1 MKLSV
6 TLATEIHSCKSDS
19 WERYDLGV
27 SGAARTNTRDIARAA
42 VRAELAQVAFEL
54 FRREGFE
61 KVTLDDLAAAAGV
74 SRSTFLRYFGTK
86 EDAVLGAFEGHDRRL
101 ADALRARPADED
113 DWTALRGALDTV
125 IERYHQDPAGSLAT
139 TRLVRDTPALCA
151 RQLEKH
157 HSWRPALAEALA
169 ERAGS
174 AQPVTLAQS
183 VRAAAA
189 LDCLHIALDHWTAS
203 DGRLDLVDLL
213 DEAFAALAP
222 R

>member
-6 TLATEIHSCKSDS
+6 IYATKTLSCDPGSVKQ
-19 WERYDLGV
+19 YDHGV

-54 FRREGFE
+54 FRQEGFA

-86 EDAVLGAFEGHDRRL
+86 EDAVLGAFDAHGTQV

-113 DWTALRGALDTV
+113 DWTALRRALDTV
-125 IERYHQDPAGSLAT
+125 IERYRLDPTGSLAM

-151 RQLEKH
+151 RQLEKQH
-157 HSWRPALAEALA
+157 GWRPALTEALA
-169 ERAGS
+169 ERDGS
-174 AQPVTLAQS
+174 SRSTTLIRS

-189 LDCLHIALDHWTAS
+189 LDCLNVALDHWTAS
-203 DGRLDLVDLL
+203 NGHLDLVDLL

-222 R
+222 H

>member
-1 MKLSV
+1 M
-6 TLATEIHSCKSDS
+6 T
-19 WERYDLGV
+19 
-27 SGAARTNTRDIARAA
+27 GAARTNTRDIARAA

-54 FRREGFE
+54 FRREGFD

-86 EDAVLGAFEGHDRRL
+86 EDAVLGAFEGHDRRV

-113 DWTALRGALDTV
+113 EWTALRGAMDTV
-125 IERYHQDPAGSLAT
+125 IERYRADPEGSLAT
-139 TRLVRDTPALCA
+139 TQLVRETPALCA
-151 RQLEKH
+151 RYLEKQ
-157 HSWRPALAEALA
+157 HSWRPALVEALA
-169 ERAGS
+169 ERSGS
-174 AQPVTLAQS
+174 EGHPALGQT

-189 LDCLHIALDHWTAS
+189 IDCLQVAIDHWTAS
-203 DGRLDLVDLL
+203 DGRLDLVTLL